1 MIVCE
6 DGGGNQV
13 ENDASVNYAVLLEY
27 VGMNG
32 RLCPQP
38 MVWNR
43 LWEMLLGRH
52 RVGLGWEPALP
63 LILGAWWD
71 STGLE
76 KNLRFLEY
84 LQWAY
89 NRGCLKAVDSYLR
102 SIGEGE
108 WFHTGD

>member
-76 KNLRFLEY
+76 KNLRFLEH
-84 LQWAY
+84 LEWAY
-89 NRGCLKAVDSYLR
+89 NQGCLKAVDSYLR

-108 WFHTGD
+108 WFHIGD